1 MSDHRDGPAVLV
13 LLSFFAH
20 SFFGCCIPR
29 SFLSTLSFL
38 VIIGISAIF
47 KSCFVY
53 ALPIAKNGQIFTNAL
68 AIIDAPQMNS
78 VQHAGSNLVLAIDV
92 SGNGKISQAASI
104 PNSGLPYSFQ
114 SLNIFLV
121 STQAS
126 LNLTISEGPDFLTQE
141 PGSTVK
147 HLNWPIPKCVP
158 ADQYNGES
166 HFTITTYPVSVEN
179 TSQNGTCSEGI
190 NPLLPTPQT
199 DYAPGISPWL
209 DPSITTFNPSGT
221 ESPATAT
228 TPYMPG
234 IITVTVGPSGMVAWP
249 LTVIPSGIPT
259 TVYVQPTSRPSASAN
274 VVTVTQFLG
283 TTTLLAGMGSAQ
295 GEAVTVT
302 VSPTPVTVVFVSVE
316 TMISTT
322 TAPGTTQILT
332 STRTLPMMTTTAMVG
347 PDNAAG
353 SNSFI
358 PINAALPSVRTLFSF
373 WTWFVPFIVASVML
387 SIL

>member
-1 MSDHRDGPAVLV
+1 
-13 LLSFFAH
+13 
-20 SFFGCCIPR
+20 
-29 SFLSTLSFL
+29 
-38 VIIGISAIF
+38 
-47 KSCFVY
+47 
-53 ALPIAKNGQIFTNAL
+53 
-68 AIIDAPQMNS
+68 MNS

-158 ADQYNGES
+158 ADQYNLSFYETSFIQGES